1 MASRYQIVCMVVDRG
16 SLKGAADELG
26 YTQSAVSQAVKAL
39 ERELGTT
46 LIERGKQ
53 GVSLTRDGKQYLPY
67 LRQIVTAEAELEGK
81 RQELLGLSSTDIRIA
96 TFTNVSRTVLPR
108 VIRDFG
114 ALHPGVRFTL
124 KQGDYTRNAQWV
136 HDGVVDFCFTAR
148 GFTAGLEK
156 RVVYHDELVAL
167 LPAAHPL
174 TAKEKVTL
182 ADLASEPFVLLD
194 EGEQSLVLDAFA
206 AHGLSPH
213 VTSEVT
219 DDYTIMAMVEEG
231 LGVSMLYRRTV
242 EGMRADRARS
252 LARRGGGL
260 AQLGHHAYRHEALY
274 RLYELTY
281 CQLMT
286 GMALSA
292 VFSGLS
298 LWLGRRDRCV
308 PGGRVVPPRP

>member
-16 SLKGAADELG
+16 SLKSAADELG

-46 LIERGKQ
+46 IIERGKQ

-114 ALHPGVRFTL
+114 TLHPGVRFTL

-148 GFTAGLEK
+148 GFTAGLQK

-167 LPAAHPL
+167 LPATHPL

-206 AHGLSPH
+206 AHGLSPR

-242 EGMRADRARS
+242 EGMRADIRVRPIVHAPSRDVVAAWRS
-252 LARRGGGL
+252 WDTMPIATRRFIDYMSS
-260 AQLGHHAYRHEALY
+260 HI
-274 RLYELTY
+274 
-281 CQLMT
+281 
-286 GMALSA
+286 
-292 VFSGLS
+292 VN
-298 LWLGRRDRCV
+298 
-308 PGGRVVPPRP
+308 

>member
-1 MASRYQIVCMVVDRG
+1 M
-16 SLKGAADELG
+16 
-26 YTQSAVSQAVKAL
+26 
-39 ERELGTT
+39 
-46 LIERGKQ
+46 
-53 GVSLTRDGKQYLPY
+53 
-67 LRQIVTAEAELEGK
+67 
-81 RQELLGLSSTDIRIA
+81 
-96 TFTNVSRTVLPR
+96 
-108 VIRDFG
+108 
-114 ALHPGVRFTL
+114 
-124 KQGDYTRNAQWV
+124 

-206 AHGLSPH
+206 AYGLSPH

-242 EGMRADRARS
+242 EGGPSCMLPHAMWWLPGAAGTPCPS
-252 LARRGGGL
+252 PRG
-260 AQLGHHAYRHEALY
+260 
-274 RLYELTY
+274 
-281 CQLMT
+281 
-286 GMALSA
+286 ALSTI
-292 VFSGLS
+292 
-298 LWLGRRDRCV
+298 
-308 PGGRVVPPRP
+308 

>member
-1 MASRYQIVCMVVDRG
+1 MASRYQIVCMVVDCG

-46 LIERGKQ
+46 IIERGGKSARRKAKVDHAIVDPL
-53 GVSLTRDGKQYLPY
+53 GVARVIAL
-67 LRQIVTAEAELEGK
+67 LEGK

-114 ALHPGVRFTL
+114 TLHPGVHFTL

-167 LPAAHPL
+167 LPATHPL
-174 TAKEKVTL
+174 AAKEKVTL

-242 EGMRADRARS
+242 EGMRADIRVRPIVHAPSRDVVAAWRS
-252 LARRGGGL
+252 WDTMPIAT
-260 AQLGHHAYRHEALY
+260 RHFIDY
-274 RLYELTY
+274 
-281 CQLMT
+281 M
-286 GMALSA
+286 SSHI
-292 VFSGLS
+292 VN
-298 LWLGRRDRCV
+298 
-308 PGGRVVPPRP
+308 